1 MAFEQ
6 FLNQKQDRKDR
17 SKWRVVTY
25 ALSLTLHAAVLVAL
39 LVRSFWYVEEL
50 EPKGVVITMAM
61 RLPPPPP
68 PPAPAARKDPERP
81 RTAAVVRPRRDKLV
95 QPVEPK
101 PEQVAKAEEPSEAPA
116 DTGDV
121 GGVPGGVEGGVAG
134 GVETTAAA
142 PPPPPKAKPVEM
154 APIMLPPSIGTGQRL
169 SDLNDPRFR
178 PTLPPALNRAGMVIW
193 GLFRICVATNGHV
206 KEVKVLKSADALVD
220 QTWSDIIGRWEYR
233 PYSIEGRPIPFCH
246 AARIEVRAQL

>member
-6 FLNQKQDRKDR
+6 FLNQKQDRKNR
-17 SKWRVVTY
+17 GKWRVLTY
-25 ALSLTLHAAVLVAL
+25 ALSLTLHGAVLVGL

-50 EPKGVVITMAM
+50 EPKAVAITMAM
-61 RLPPPPP
+61 RIPPPPP
-68 PPAPAARKDPERP
+68 PPAPAARKVEAEHPKV
-81 RTAAVVRPRRDKLV
+81 AVVRPKRDKLV

-101 PEQVAKAEEPSEAPA
+101 PDPVAKTDEPEEAAEAGE
-116 DTGDV
+116 V

-134 GVETTAAA
+134 GVETAAAA
-142 PPPPPKAKPVEM
+142 PPPPPPPKPVEM
-154 APIMLPPSIGTGQRL
+154 APIMLPPAIGTGQRL

-178 PTLPPALNRAGMVIW
+178 PGLPPALNRNGMVVW
-193 GLFRICVATNGHV
+193 GLFRICVATNGRV

-220 QTWSDIIGRWEYR
+220 QTWSQIIARWEYR